1 MKVGMQNPKTGE
13 IKQVKVGWSW
23 TLFFFS
29 GMFGIPLF
37 LRGLHTW
44 GAVFL
49 AVGSINLIMR
59 TPTEEVQVISMLFN
73 AAIYLGLQLYMS
85 IKGNELTA
93 KNYLE
98 KNWTFVDAESEDT
111 ALAKQRWGI
120 ATA

>member
-1 MKVGMQNPKTGE
+1 MQNPKTGE

-23 TLFFFS
+23 TIFLFS

-37 LRGLHTW
+37 LRGLHVW

-49 AVGSINLIMR
+49 AVGAINLIMPE
-59 TPTEEVQVISMLFN
+59 PTEEVQAIAVLIH

-98 KNWTFVDAESEDT
+98 KNWTFVDPESEDT

-120 ATA
+120 TTA

>member
-1 MKVGMQNPKTGE
+1 MKVGMKNPKTGE

-37 LRGLHTW
+37 LRGLYIW

-49 AVGSINLIMR
+49 AVGSINVIMPA
-59 TPTEEVQVISMLFN
+59 PTEELQAVGMLFN
-73 AAIYLGLQLYMS
+73 ALIYLGLQVYMS

-98 KNWTFVDAESEDT
+98 KNWTFVDPESEDT
-111 ALAKQRWGI
+111 TVAKERWGI